1 MMIHDALF
9 EKVGD
14 PITMGILFY
23 LVHASDVNGII
34 TKSYSEIAKE
44 IGYTKNKV
52 YRCIQKLE
60 SLNAVEITD
69 RHQGTKG
76 IITVCNIS
84 SYKRKTTLAKH
95 PSAVEKK
102 ETSNNADDVFFE
114 DEKMNEAIKKWLRY
128 KSEKKQTYKPVGLEA
143 LKKKLIKLSS
153 GDGDIAMK
161 VVEQSMS
168 NNWAGLFPLREERK
182 DSNQDIGIVLHNS
195 QEKDYNKGKW

>member
-1 MMIHDALF
+1 MIHDALF

-23 LVHASDVNGII
+23 LVHTSDVNGII

-102 ETSNNADDVFFE
+102 ERRLQGVLCPIDQ
-114 DEKMNEAIKKWLRY
+114 IR
-128 KSEKKQTYKPVGLEA
+128 
-143 LKKKLIKLSS
+143 
-153 GDGDIAMK
+153 K
-161 VVEQSMS
+161 V
-168 NNWAGLFPLREERK
+168 
-182 DSNQDIGIVLHNS
+182 
-195 QEKDYNKGKW
+195 